1 MWFES
6 WRKGRGFEM
15 SWGKLED
22 WAGVEKWGGGGE
34 SSEQCESAKFPPV
47 SVILPL
53 PKEQCPEIQNNR
65 RSK

>member
-1 MWFES
+1 MVECGL
-6 WRKGRGFEM
+6 RVGEKGVVFR
-15 SWGKLED
+15 SH
-22 WAGVEKWGGGGE
+22 GE